1 MKKKHLA
8 HWVLLTLF
16 FCICLHFE
24 AFGGPLPVS
33 PVSEKGVAKVATRC
47 PTFSWAQEQGA
58 SAYGLEVYEL
68 KYEQVPTRQEAI
80 TQWQPVI
87 SKRIPAPALSWTPTT
102 DMCLE
107 AGKRYVWFVN
117 AEYENGTNEWSEGKV
132 FETQKAPDLVGT
144 MVEQEVRKYME
155 SEGLDYWIAGT
166 GLSGD
171 TSLVE
176 KKARDRAA
184 AISGKDTG
192 RNDSSR
198 SQGLKPL
205 AYEGY
210 QNVFYG
216 QNAGHDTTGDDEFCT
231 FIGGS
236 AGYSNGDSQGFANTY
251 VGYASGLTNTGSDYN
266 TFLGYMSGYYAT
278 GEQNTLVGALAGTG
292 TYSHHFTGSRNVFAG
307 YQSGYSTTSGHDN
320 VFLGHASGYSNQNG
334 DYDIF
339 IGRGAGYHNTSGDS
353 NVFIGYY
360 GGYSNQDGFNNTF
373 VGSYSGYYNQGGYLN
388 TFLGSY
394 SGLNNTS
401 GFHNVFI
408 GYSSG
413 NSTTS
418 GSYNTFLGS
427 YSGTENTN
435 GTNNLFAGY
444 HSGFF
449 NTSGHHNAFLG
460 DSSGENNSYGYQNT
474 FVGTFSG
481 NRNTSGYNNVAI
493 GYRAGYFN
501 QIGHGNVFLGSYA
514 GYNETGSN
522 NLYIDNSD
530 TINPLI
536 YGDFYSDTLTVHGK
550 LGINTKTP
558 QADLDLNGGTLTVN
572 GTDTSAGGSRLPKL
586 AHIETGRFDAGW
598 GGAGGGN
605 LEFYSL
611 GHSRAGQFRFVYGGG
626 DFGQIQF
633 IHYDGSN
640 WTNYMTL
647 TKDGHLNMLPD
658 GSTVRAYC
666 DGYSWHDSS
675 SRQFKKEI
683 RKLDSDKAFSAFTA
697 LEPVT
702 YKYKGTDELRV
713 GFIAE
718 DVPELVAT
726 KDRKSLVAMDIVA
739 VLTKV
744 VQEQEK
750 EIEARS
756 AKIKALEKKIE
767 AVSLRLQNFE
777 RACRIKNTIAM
788 ESH

>member
-1 MKKKHLA
+1 MEKKHL
-8 HWVLLTLF
+8 VLWFFLPLF

-33 PVSEKGVAKVATRC
+33 PVSEEGVAKMATRC

-68 KYEQVPTRQEAI
+68 KSEQVPTRQEAI
-80 TQWQPVI
+80 TQWEPVI

-132 FETQKAPDLVGT
+132 FETEKAPDLVGT
-144 MVEQEVRKYME
+144 MVGQEVRKYME
-155 SEGLDYWIAGT
+155 SEGLNYWIAGT
-166 GLSGD
+166 GLSGN
-171 TSLVE
+171 TLTVE
-176 KKARDRAA
+176 KEAKRKAA

-192 RNDSSR
+192 RNDLSK
-198 SQGLKPL
+198 SQGLSPL
-205 AYEGY
+205 AHEGE
-210 QNVFYG
+210 NVFYG
-216 QNAGHDTTGDDEFCT
+216 DAAGHDTTGDEELCT
-231 FIGGS
+231 FIGS
-236 AGYSNGDSQGFANTY
+236 AAGYHNADDQGYYNTY
-251 VGYASGLTNTGSDYN
+251 VGNRSGFTNTSSDYN
-266 TFLGYMSGYYAT
+266 TFLGYRAGFYAT
-278 GEQNTLVGALAGTG
+278 GEQNTLLGAYAGHG
-292 TYSHHFTGSRNVFAG
+292 TSSSTHFTGSRNVFAG
-307 YQSGYSTTSGHDN
+307 YQSGYFTTSGYDN
-320 VFLGHASGYSNQNG
+320 VFVGFQSGYYNQNG
-334 DYDIF
+334 IHGIF
-339 IGRGAGYHNTSGDS
+339 IGRGAGYHSTSGNS
-353 NVFIGYY
+353 NILIGYY
-360 GGYSNQDGFNNTF
+360 
-373 VGSYSGYYNQGGYLN
+373 
-388 TFLGSY
+388 
-394 SGLNNTS
+394 
-401 GFHNVFI
+401 
-408 GYSSG
+408 SG

-418 GSYNTFLGS
+418 GSYNSFLGNHAGYKNTTGNYNVFLGSASGYENTNGDQNTFLGS
-427 YSGTENTN
+427 RSG
-435 GTNNLFAGY
+435 Y
-444 HSGFF
+444 
-449 NTSGHHNAFLG
+449 
-460 DSSGENNSYGYQNT
+460 
-474 FVGTFSG
+474 
-481 NRNTSGYNNVAI
+481 RNTTGSYNVAI
-493 GYRAGYFN
+493 GQEAGYSN
-501 QIGHGNVFLGSYA
+501 HTGQKNVFLGSYA

-522 NLYIDNSD
+522 KLYIDNSS
-530 TINPLI
+530 TTNPLI
-536 YGDFYSDTLTVHGK
+536 YGDFSSDTLTVNGR
-550 LGINTKTP
+550 LGIWTKNPKT
-558 QADLDLNGGTLTVN
+558 ALDLNGGKLTIK

-633 IHYDGSN
+633 IHYDGST

-683 RKLDSDKAFSAFTA
+683 KKLDTEKAFSAFTA

-750 EIEARS
+750 RIEEQQREISSLKMERKETSKRLSRLERLVKKLTRVAMAAR
-756 AKIKALEKKIE
+756 
-767 AVSLRLQNFE
+767 
-777 RACRIKNTIAM
+777 
-788 ESH
+788 